1 MRPRSACAVTA
12 CILWTEEG
20 FTMTDNQTA
29 AVSEN
34 KDELKRKDPE
44 RAERPAEPKLQ
55 KRKKVYVFDI
65 VNYTLITLFSLF
77 CLFPV
82 VYVFLLSFSS
92 KADYLNSDFLII
104 PKHFN
109 FEAYKLIF
117 NQGRVGTAF
126 LISLFVT
133 VVGTLYSM
141 VLSALGAYA
150 FTKKDVPGM
159 RIIFTFI
166 IITMFFSG
174 GLIPF
179 YFTVRDVVG
188 LNTLAALIIP
198 FGINTFNMIVLRN
211 FFNQVPSE
219 LIESCYL
226 DGANDFRVLWQF
238 VVPLSKAGIA
248 TVSLF
253 YLVAKWDDWYWP
265 SILLTSRDDLY
276 PLALE
281 LRNVLNNAQ
290 SEGYGDGNIQID
302 PTLLFSQGQNAA
314 MIVVSI
320 FPILCIYPWLQ
331 KYFVK
336 GVMIGSIK
344 S

>member
-1 MRPRSACAVTA
+1 MTENTTVLA
-12 CILWTEEG
+12 TEEEVLPQ
-20 FTMTDNQTA
+20 NAQSE
-29 AVSEN
+29 AVPPAQP
-34 KDELKRKDPE
+34 KMRK
-44 RAERPAEPKLQ
+44 K
-55 KRKKVYVFDI
+55 KKVYVFDI

-92 KADYLNSDFLII
+92 KADYLNSGLLVI

-109 FEAYKLIF
+109 FEAYKVIF
-117 NQGRVGTAF
+117 NQGRVGQAF
-126 LISLFVT
+126 LISLLVT
-133 VVGTLYSM
+133 IGGTLYSM
-141 VLSALGAYA
+141 VLTSLGAYA
-150 FTKKDVPGM
+150 FTKKGVPGL

-179 YFTVRDVVG
+179 YLTVGDVIG
-188 LNTLAALIIP
+188 LNNLASLIIP

-211 FFNQVPSE
+211 FFNQVPKE
-219 LIESCYL
+219 LSESCYL
-226 DGANDFRVLWQF
+226 DGASDFRVLWQF
-238 VVPLSKAGIA
+238 VIPLSKAGIA

-253 YLVAKWDDWYWP
+253 YIVAKWDDWYWP
-265 SILLTSRDDLY
+265 SILLTRRDDLY

-281 LRNVLNNAQ
+281 LRNVLNNSQ
-290 SEGYGDGNIQID
+290 SEGYGDGGIQVD

-320 FPILCIYPWLQ
+320 LPILCIYPWLQ

>member
-1 MRPRSACAVTA
+1 MTENTTVLA
-12 CILWTEEG
+12 TEEEVLPQNAQG
-20 FTMTDNQTA
+20 E
-29 AVSEN
+29 AVPPAQP
-34 KDELKRKDPE
+34 KMRK
-44 RAERPAEPKLQ
+44 K
-55 KRKKVYVFDI
+55 KKVYVFDV

-92 KADYLNSDFLII
+92 KADYLNSDFMVI
-104 PKHFN
+104 PRHFN
-109 FEAYKLIF
+109 FEAYKIIF
-117 NQGRVGTAF
+117 NQGRVGWAF

-133 VVGTLYSM
+133 IVGTLYSM
-141 VLSALGAYA
+141 LLSSLGAYA
-150 FTKKDVPGM
+150 FTKKGVPGL

-179 YFTVRDVVG
+179 YLTVRDVVG
-188 LNTLAALIIP
+188 LNNLASLIIP
-198 FGINTFNMIVLRN
+198 FGITTFNMIVLRN
-211 FFNQVPSE
+211 FFNQVPQE

-226 DGANDFRVLWQF
+226 DGAF
-238 VVPLSKAGIA
+238 VIPLSKAGIA

-253 YLVAKWDDWYWP
+253 YIVAKWDDWYWP
-265 SILLTSRDDLY
+265 SILLTKRDDLY

-290 SEGYGDGNIQID
+290 SEGYGDGGIQVD

-320 FPILCIYPWLQ
+320 LPILCIYPWLQ

-336 GVMIGSIK
+336 VMIGSIK

>member
-1 MRPRSACAVTA
+1 MV
-12 CILWTEEG
+12 
-20 FTMTDNQTA
+20 
-29 AVSEN
+29 
-34 KDELKRKDPE
+34 
-44 RAERPAEPKLQ
+44 
-55 KRKKVYVFDI
+55 
-65 VNYTLITLFSLF
+65 
-77 CLFPV
+77 
-82 VYVFLLSFSS
+82 
-92 KADYLNSDFLII
+92 I

-109 FEAYKLIF
+109 FEAYKIIF
-117 NQGRVGTAF
+117 NQGRVGIAF

-133 VVGTLYSM
+133 IVGTLYSM
-141 VLSALGAYA
+141 ILTSLGAYA
-150 FTKKDVPGM
+150 FTKKEVPGL
-159 RIIFTFI
+159 RGIFTFI

-188 LNTLAALIIP
+188 LNNLASLIIP

-211 FFNQVPSE
+211 FFNQVPKE

-226 DGANDFRVLWQF
+226 DGASDFRVLWQF

-253 YLVAKWDDWYWP
+253 YIVAKWDDWYWP
-265 SILLTSRDDLY
+265 SILLTRRDDLY

-281 LRNVLNNAQ
+281 LRNVLNNSQ
-290 SEGYGDGNIQID
+290 SEGYGGDGGIQVD
-302 PTLLFSQGQNAA
+302 PTLLFAQGQNAA

-320 FPILCIYPWLQ
+320 LPILCIYPWLQ

-336 GVMIGSIK
+336 GVMIGSVK

>member
-1 MRPRSACAVTA
+1 MTENVTVVGNENEEMWQKEFRGESA
-12 CILWTEEG
+12 
-20 FTMTDNQTA
+20 
-29 AVSEN
+29 
-34 KDELKRKDPE
+34 P
-44 RAERPAEPKLQ
+44 PAEPKL
-55 KRKKVYVFDI
+55 KKKKKVYVFDI
-65 VNYTLITLFSLF
+65 VNYALITLFSLF

-92 KADYLNSDFLII
+92 KADYLNSSFMVI

-109 FEAYKLIF
+109 IEAYKIIF

-133 VVGTLYSM
+133 IAGTLYSM
-141 VLSALGAYA
+141 VLTSLGAYA
-150 FTKKDVPGM
+150 FTKKEVPGL
-159 RIIFTFI
+159 RGIFTFI

-188 LNTLAALIIP
+188 LNNLASLIIP

-211 FFNQVPSE
+211 FFNQVPTE

-226 DGANDFRVLWQF
+226 DGASDFRVLWQF

-253 YLVAKWDDWYWP
+253 YIVAKWDDWYWP
-265 SILLTSRDDLY
+265 SILLTRRDDLY

-281 LRNVLNNAQ
+281 LRNVLNNSQ
-290 SEGYGDGNIQID
+290 SEGYGNGGIQVD
-302 PTLLFSQGQNAA
+302 PTLLFAQGQNAA